1 MSPWDRRCLGNCR
14 NHNAQ
19 RRQREKLRAAF
30 LGLSAQYL
38 SFPGTETCQHS
49 AQRACSCSAG
59 HPTLARAF
67 PVQHQRS
74 LSRGAQVPFP
84 LLGARPVLL
93 LLLLEHSPQTEL
105 LGEIA
110 TKFLHK
116 APALLL
122 VQLENNI
129 VCIEPSLAQRGHNS
143 PGAMRSLV
151 PLPQVSFP
159 QAPEAA
165 LCESPLQ
172 NGPLHAAPSGAV
184 AGLGHIQCWSCPCK
198 SL

>member
-1 MSPWDRRCLGNCR
+1 MPLELQNC
-14 NHNAQ
+14 NAQ
-19 RRQREKLRAAF
+19 RRQRENLRAAF
-30 LGLSAQYL
+30 LGLFAKYL
-38 SFPGTETCQHS
+38 SFPGTETGQHT
-49 AQRACSCSAG
+49 AQRPCSCSG
-59 HPTLARAF
+59 VKPTLARGF

-74 LSRGAQVPFP
+74 LSLGARVPFP
-84 LLGARPVLL
+84 LLAACPV
-93 LLLLEHSPQTEL
+93 LLLEHSPRTEL

-122 VQLENNI
+122 VQLQNNI
-129 VCIEPSLAQRGHNS
+129 VCIEPTLAQRRHNS

-159 QAPEAA
+159 QSPEPA
-165 LCESPLQ
+165 LCDSSLQ
-172 NGPLHAAPSGAV
+172 NGPLHPAPSGAA
-184 AGLGHIQCWSCPCK
+184 AGLGYIQCWSCPCR